1 MTAEEGRTMQRTDG
15 VTIKVGGEPRTLD
28 AGARVAALVEG
39 DGRGVA
45 IARNGT
51 VVLRDEWERT
61 ELQEGDEIEIVRAV
75 QGG

>member
-1 MTAEEGRTMQRTDG
+1 MQRTGG
-15 VTIKVGGEPRTLD
+15 VTIRVGGEPRTVD
-28 AGARVAALVEG
+28 AGASVAALVEG

-61 ELQEGDEIEIVRAV
+61 ELEEGDEIEIVRAV